1 MVQGRRRF
9 SIQIQRHDVALGFS
23 VAGLVDSFSSWQ
35 LGLLLAVTG
44 LMLSRMERQAGRRG
58 VTGISLA
65 LSKAAI
71 VVCGLGALI
80 ALVAARIQGASV

>member
-1 MVQGRRRF
+1 MVQGRRWF
-9 SIQIQRHDVALGFS
+9 SIQRHDVALGLS

-35 LGLLLAVTG
+35 LGLMLAVTG
-44 LMLSRMERQAGRRG
+44 LMLSRMEQQAGRRG

-71 VVCGLGALI
+71 AVCVLGALI
-80 ALVAARIQGASV
+80 ALVAARTQSGSA